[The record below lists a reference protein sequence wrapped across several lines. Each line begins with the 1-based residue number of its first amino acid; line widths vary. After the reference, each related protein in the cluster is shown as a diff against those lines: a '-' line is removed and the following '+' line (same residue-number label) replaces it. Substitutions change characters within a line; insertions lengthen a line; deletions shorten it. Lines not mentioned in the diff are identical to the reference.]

1 MDHQEQN
8 SIKADIFRAYDIRGI
23 YPSDFNE
30 STAYF
35 IGVALGNR
43 IQGQKKAVVAMD
55 GRLSGPNIKSSLIN
69 GLQAADVEVTDC
81 GMIPTPLL
89 YFATHSLDIP
99 NGFMVTGSHNPKNY
113 NGIKMIING
122 SPLFDR
128 DIYALRDWIHNNPI
142 SIMDNQ
148 NPIKKYEM
156 IVDDYIKRVKRDT
169 NITTSKKIIVDCM
182 NGVTAAVVGKILKSF
197 NINADYINSKVDGN
211 FPNCSPDPTKEVNL
225 ENLKLKVASADADYG
240 VAFDGDGDRT
250 VIIRK
255 DGSVLWP
262 DELMKILNMAR
273 STCHPLQQQLFFAPV
288 FYSLKPHR

>member
-8 SIKADIFRAYDIRGI
+8 NIKADIFRAYDIRGI

-55 GRLSGPNIKSSLIN
+55 GRLSGPNIKTSLIN
-69 GLQAADVEVTDC
+69 GLQAAGVEVTDC

-89 YFATHSLDIP
+89 YFATHSLEIP

-122 SPLFDR
+122 SPLFDK

-142 SIMDNQ
+142 SAVDNQ
-148 NPIKKYEM
+148 RSN
-156 IVDDYIKRVKRDT
+156 
-169 NITTSKKIIVDCM
+169 KKI
-182 NGVTAAVVGKILKSF
+182 
-197 NINADYINSKVDGN
+197 
-211 FPNCSPDPTKEVNL
+211 
-225 ENLKLKVASADADYG
+225 
-240 VAFDGDGDRT
+240 
-250 VIIRK
+250 
-255 DGSVLWP
+255 
-262 DELMKILNMAR
+262 
-273 STCHPLQQQLFFAPV
+273 
-288 FYSLKPHR
+288 